1 VACSVFPETC
11 LFGPTLNAFRSCSIS
26 KFEFE
31 LLNHF
36 LLSIHAEKRIA
47 VALLRD
53 KEEESITAIR
63 PMQD

>member
-11 LFGPTLNAFRSCSIS
+11 LFGPTFSCSIS